1 MSQGMRKHHCPKFVE
16 KQNHRSQID
25 GIDGG
30 DSAMSGVDTRIIMA
44 SSRTATATRQVT
56 VRGRGMAVADDQQ
69 RVVVVRLG
77 MLSNAT
83 GITTGCYPVALD
95 W

>member
-30 DSAMSGVDTRIIMA
+30 DSAMSGVDTGIIMA
-44 SSRTATATRQVT
+44 SSRTATATRLILAHPHDHHPSDPPTASV
-56 VRGRGMAVADDQQ
+56 
-69 RVVVVRLG
+69 
-77 MLSNAT
+77 
-83 GITTGCYPVALD
+83 
-95 W
+95 

>member
-30 DSAMSGVDTRIIMA
+30 DSAMSGVDTGIIMA
-44 SSRTATATRQVT
+44 SSRTATATRLILVHPHDHHPNDPPT
-56 VRGRGMAVADDQQ
+56 ASV
-69 RVVVVRLG
+69 
-77 MLSNAT
+77 
-83 GITTGCYPVALD
+83 
-95 W
+95 